1 MIDELVFRFVR
12 RKLQRAGTASGAAAS
27 ADAAADISRDSTDD
41 YASWRESAQER
52 MFFADFDDED
62 FSGRDVLDFGCGVGT
77 LTYQLAMHG
86 ARSVVG
92 VDLNEASLEKARRRR
107 RDEPVEFRLSTDDR
121 AIDIADESVDVVA
134 CFDVMEHIM
143 AYAPIIREWHRI
155 LRPSGR
161 VLVHWQPYFHPYGH
175 HMQDYLPV
183 PWVHLLLSG
192 ERRRELCARVVDLP
206 EFDAPWWDR
215 DGDGNRINR
224 FRVAPDGPGFLNRL
238 SMRRFERICARAGF
252 RLARRTLKPFSGS
265 PAVVTVSR
273 ALTRVPVLRE
283 GFTAHAVYVLEKA

>member
-12 RKLQRAGTASGAAAS
+12 RKLQRAGVAS
-27 ADAAADISRDSTDD
+27 ADAAAIVSRGSTAD
-41 YASWRESAQER
+41 YADWRESTQER
-52 MFFADFDDED
+52 MFFADFADEV

-77 LTYQLAMHG
+77 LSYLMSMHG
-86 ARSVVG
+86 ARHVVG
-92 VDLNEASLEKARRRR
+92 VDLSEASIEKARQRR
-107 RDEPVEFRLSTDDR
+107 RDEPVEFRLATNER

-143 AYAPIIREWHRI
+143 AYAPIIREWHRV
-155 LRPSGR
+155 LRPAGR

-206 EFDAPWWDR
+206 DFDAPWWDR
-215 DGDGNRINR
+215 DEHGNRINR

-238 SMRRFERICARAGF
+238 SMRRFERICTRSGF
-252 RLARRTLKPFSGS
+252 RVACRTLKPFSGS
-265 PAVVTVSR
+265 SAVVAVSR
-273 ALTRVPVLRE
+273 ALTRVPLLRE
-283 GFTAHAVYVLEKA
+283 GFTAHAVYALEKI